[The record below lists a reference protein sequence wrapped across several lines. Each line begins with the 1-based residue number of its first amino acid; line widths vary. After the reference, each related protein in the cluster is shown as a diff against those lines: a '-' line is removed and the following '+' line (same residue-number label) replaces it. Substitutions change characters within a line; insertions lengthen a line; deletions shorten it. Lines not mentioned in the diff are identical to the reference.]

1 MLVTEVNCPYTITS
15 PNINHFLNVWLDR
28 GKVQFTVKE
37 KGQIMVPSIDEANQD
52 KYVRMPQDDSLTRYL
67 ETRSADRRWA

>member
-1 MLVTEVNCPYTITS
+1 MKYVNHRRKDFLYDACS
-15 PNINHFLNVWLDR
+15 HLNVWLDR